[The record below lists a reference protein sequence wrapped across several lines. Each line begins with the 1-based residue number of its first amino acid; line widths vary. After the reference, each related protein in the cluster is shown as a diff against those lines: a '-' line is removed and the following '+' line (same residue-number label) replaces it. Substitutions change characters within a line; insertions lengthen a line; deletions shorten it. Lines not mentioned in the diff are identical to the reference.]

1 MIFEDTY
8 AETSAG
14 MVAIPGD
21 MPEWATPE
29 LLIEAA
35 STLPAIDPV
44 MAEMNSP
51 LQLVDT
57 PSGIVYLAPGAPDWV
72 NANAIAAISAGF
84 NVSDPF
90 RPPVP
95 ELPPA
100 VPSPAGVISAV
111 TDAARALADRAGGL
125 IRRGAEAVSGVASGV
140 LDTVLG
146 VINNL
151 VPTIQ
156 ELAIGLTSRFADLA
170 SNVASKTID
179 FGTYSFQLAVDAA
192 NAMGGVLDE
201 AWSWIL
207 KALVGFLS
215 VLLAPLE
222 SLAKSLTANLLAP
235 AL

>member
-8 AETSAG
+8 AETSSG
-14 MVAIPGD
+14 MVSIPGD
-21 MPEWATPE
+21 MPEWATSE

-35 STLPAIDPV
+35 STQPASDPV

-51 LQLVDT
+51 LQLVET
-57 PSGIVYLAPGAPDWV
+57 PNGIVYLAPGAPPWV

-90 RPPVP
+90 RPPQP
-95 ELPPA
+95 ELPA
-100 VPSPAGVISAV
+100 APAGVINAV
-111 TDAARALADRAGGL
+111 TNAARALAERAGGL
-125 IRRGAEAVSGVASGV
+125 IRRGADAVSGVASGLV
-140 LDTVLG
+140 DTVLG

-192 NAMGGVLDE
+192 NAMGGVLEE

-207 KALVGFLS
+207 KALVSFFS

-222 SLAKSLTANLLAP
+222 SLANSLTSNLLAP

>member
-8 AETSAG
+8 AETSSG
-14 MVAIPGD
+14 MVSIPGD

-35 STLPAIDPV
+35 STQPASDPV
-44 MAEMNSP
+44 MAEMNSQ
-51 LQLVDT
+51 LQLVET
-57 PSGIVYLAPGAPDWV
+57 PNGIVYLAPGAPDWV
-72 NANAIAAISAGF
+72 NANAIASISAGF

-111 TDAARALADRAGGL
+111 TDAARALAERAGGL
-125 IRRGAEAVSGVASGV
+125 IRRGADAVSGAASGLV
-140 LDTVLG
+140 DTVLS

-179 FGTYSFQLAVDAA
+179 FGTYSFQLAVDSA

-222 SLAKSLTANLLAP
+222 SLAKSLTSNLLDP